1 MLPPFVFQLPP
12 WILCHL
18 SPVPQDFCLRE
29 DRMAWVIEL
38 AHANI
43 RHGTGGPF
51 AAGVF
56 DLQTHRLVAP
66 GVNLVPFLGCS
77 IAHAEM
83 IALLFAQQA
92 LGVYDLGAEGL
103 PAHEL
108 VTSTEPCA
116 MCYGAI
122 PWSGIRELTCGTR
135 ASDARSIG
143 FDEGEKPSDWVQALE
158 RRGIAVHQDIDHDGG
173 MALLKEYARKGGVR
187 YNGRQGRRKD
197 P

>member
-1 MLPPFVFQLPP
+1 MT
-12 WILCHL
+12 
-18 SPVPQDFCLRE
+18 
-29 DRMAWVIEL
+29 WVIEL
-38 AHANI
+38 ARANV

-56 DLQTHRLVAP
+56 DLQTHQLVAA

-77 IAHAEM
+77 IAHAEI

-92 LGVYDLGAEGL
+92 LGVYDLGAGGL
-103 PAHEL
+103 LAHEL

-135 ASDARSIG
+135 ASDACSIG

-158 RRGIAVHQDIDHDGG
+158 RRGIAVHQDIGHDNGV
-173 MALLKEYARKGGVR
+173 ALLKEYAQNGGVL
-187 YNGRQGRRKD
+187 YNGRQGMINSG
-197 P
+197 